1 MTNTYFD
8 IQDVHVTGFAAENC
22 GIKRIHNPGF
32 YPGSGKKNFDKSKDV
47 LAHYV
52 NSEWKTKFASM
63 LRSDNTV

>member
-22 GIKRIHNPGF
+22 GIKRIDNPGF
-32 YPGSGKKNFDKSKDV
+32 HPGPGKQMFDKSKDV

-52 NSEWKTKFASM
+52 NSEWRRTFAST
-63 LRSDNTV
+63 LRH